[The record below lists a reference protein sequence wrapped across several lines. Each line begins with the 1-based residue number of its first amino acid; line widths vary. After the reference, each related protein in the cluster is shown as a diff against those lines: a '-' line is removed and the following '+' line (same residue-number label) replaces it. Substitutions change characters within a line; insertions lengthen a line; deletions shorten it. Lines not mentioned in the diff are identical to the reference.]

1 MFLPQIRISYLCG
14 MGNIVAI
21 VGRPNVGKSTFFN
34 RLQGGREAIID
45 NISGV
50 TRDRH
55 YGTCEWNGKS
65 FSIVDTGGF
74 VEGSEDVF
82 ESAIRMQVKVAVE
95 EAAVLV
101 FMVDAETGITDL
113 DLRVADM
120 LRRNKKEVLLV
131 VNKVDN
137 NNRLH
142 DATEFYSMG
151 FDHNFFISSQSGA
164 GTGELLDEIAKRI
177 ENIPPTDGTI
187 PRIAI
192 VGQPNVGKSSL
203 TNALLGEERNIVTEV
218 AGTTRDAIH
227 SRYTKFG
234 FDFMLIDTAGVRR
247 KARVHEDLEFY
258 SVMRAIK
265 SLEESDLII
274 LMIDATLGIE
284 AQDMAIFRLAQ
295 RRNKGII
302 IAVNKWDLI
311 EKDTNTALEFEK
323 TIKEKIAPF
332 TDIPILFI
340 SVLDKVRIFKTI
352 ETAMEVYENRNRKI
366 KTSELNDIMLA
377 AIERVPPP
385 SVKGRYAKIKYV
397 TQLPT
402 YFPAFAFF
410 VNNPNYV
417 KDSYKQYLENQLRS
431 NFKLTGVPIG
441 LFMRE
446 K

>member
-1 MFLPQIRISYLCG
+1 

-295 RRNKGII
+295 RR
-302 IAVNKWDLI
+302 
-311 EKDTNTALEFEK
+311 
-323 TIKEKIAPF
+323 
-332 TDIPILFI
+332 
-340 SVLDKVRIFKTI
+340 
-352 ETAMEVYENRNRKI
+352 
-366 KTSELNDIMLA
+366 
-377 AIERVPPP
+377 
-385 SVKGRYAKIKYV
+385 
-397 TQLPT
+397 
-402 YFPAFAFF
+402 
-410 VNNPNYV
+410 
-417 KDSYKQYLENQLRS
+417 
-431 NFKLTGVPIG
+431 
-441 LFMRE
+441 
-446 K
+446 

>member
-1 MFLPQIRISYLCG
+1 
-14 MGNIVAI
+14 
-21 VGRPNVGKSTFFN
+21 
-34 RLQGGREAIID
+34 
-45 NISGV
+45 
-50 TRDRH
+50 
-55 YGTCEWNGKS
+55 
-65 FSIVDTGGF
+65 IVDTGGF

-95 EAAVLV
+95 EATVLV